1 MAARAFFDPSARQRA
16 TEAVKAVEARTAAE
30 IVIAVRKT
38 SGSYRGTDLG
48 FAAVLSAFT
57 LAFLWFSPIA
67 FSPAKMS
74 LNTAAVFVLA
84 AFASSAIAPLR
95 RLLSGKG
102 TLRANAERNARSV
115 FYEQGILRTTGR
127 TGILVFVSVF
137 ERAAVLVPDVGVDPA
152 KLGEPYAAAEKAIQ
166 TAVARADFEA
176 FVKAVESLG
185 PALETQLPRSADDVN
200 ELSDEVA

>member
-1 MAARAFFDPSARQRA
+1 MAARAFFDPTARKRA
-16 TEAVKAVEARTAAE
+16 TEAVKAVESRTAAE

-38 SGSYRGTDLG
+38 SGNYRGTDLG
-48 FAAVLSAFT
+48 VAAILSALT

-74 LNTAAVFVLA
+74 LNTAAMFVLS
-84 AFASSAIAPLR
+84 AFVTSSVAPLR
-95 RLLSGKG
+95 RLLVGKR
-102 TLRANAERNARSV
+102 TLRGNAERNARSV

-127 TGILVFVSVF
+127 TGILVFVSIF

-152 KLGEPYAAAEKAIQ
+152 KLGEPYATAEKAIQ
-166 TAVARADFEA
+166 AAVARADFEA
-176 FVKAVESLG
+176 FLKAVESLG
-185 PALETQLPRSADDVN
+185 PALEKDLPRSADDVN